1 MKFKNAKIRRAR
13 GEFVNST
20 SKFSP
25 VSPKELQLPPEI
37 APKYITFER
46 LEAEYSISKGRA
58 YPLIANG
65 RIKVVRLL
73 EPGKSRGK
81 VLILVASVEA
91 YLKSLEVPA

>member
-1 MKFKNAKIRRAR
+1 MKFKNVKLGAA
-13 GEFVNST
+13 
-20 SKFSP
+20 KFSP
-25 VSPKELQLPPEI
+25 RSPEELLQEI
-37 APKYITFER
+37 VPKYITFER

-81 VLILVASVEA
+81 VLIVVSSVEN
-91 YLKSLEVPA
+91 YLKALETTEVPA